1 MEIQT
6 LNPATPRQRQRIE
19 AFLKRN
25 GLRIDDMNYYAA
37 ALDDDGEMIAG
48 GGLKDDVIK
57 CVAVDDAHKGEA
69 IANTLVS
76 HLISHANQEG
86 YSCIKLFTKPKN
98 RQLFESLSFRLLAE
112 APEAILMET
121 GIGGISNTVKAL
133 KKIKEESEKYKEYNK
148 ECREDSKECKE
159 DSKECKE
166 DCKECKEDS
175 KECKEEEKTNL
186 NTSTPQHLNT
196 SYLNTSTSQHLNT
209 SYLNTSTPH
218 HLTTTTPPRGVVVMN
233 CNPFT
238 LGHRYLIEQAAKQ
251 VKRLYV
257 MVVREDCS
265 LFAYTERKA
274 MVEQGVADIEN
285 VSVID
290 GSDYAISRATF
301 PTYFLKRLDDAAD
314 TQMQLDLDLFRRH
327 IAPALGATVRFV
339 GTEPTDQLTRRY
351 NQLMHEALTDVR
363 EIDRLAKDGNAVS
376 ASRVRKAME
385 QGDMNTI
392 RQLVPPTT
400 LPYIIAHLATQALQA
415 ELDTTPKP
423 GLVDKDNNGAHRD
436 MDHALMQLSINT
448 LHPYFMR
455 LALLGFADTLPSHTA
470 IRDTGIEAEKAML
483 AATNGVNTHK
493 GALFSMG
500 LAVVA
505 AAYEEKKAA
514 ANKEE
519 REEERKKEE
528 KGKERGKEEREDSQV
543 PLKSLESLESLAPL
557 APIESLASPLSSLQL
572 TIKSL
577 AASFPDTSG
586 THGSKAK
593 QLSNGTTTIKGAL
606 DNAREGYEK
615 LFAEWLPF
623 YNERRKSHDAHA
635 LHKTLLRIMCDLD
648 DTNIIY
654 RTNFATAEQ
663 VKQEARALLDN
674 FKEAYAAES
683 KEKCTSTI
691 EECAS
696 AIEEKCASAEL
707 LALKDMDHRY
717 TARNISPGGAADMLS
732 LTVFIGSI
740 QTY

>member
-6 LNPATPRQRQRIE
+6 LNPATPRQRQHIE

-37 ALDDDGEMIAG
+37 VLDDDGEMIAG

-69 IANTLVS
+69 IANTIVS

-86 YSCIKLFTKPKN
+86 YGCIKLFTKPKN

-121 GIGGISNTVKAL
+121 GIGGISNTVEAL

-148 ECREDSKECKE
+148 ECKE
-159 DSKECKE
+159 DSKK
-166 DCKECKEDS
+166 CKEDS

-186 NTSTPQHLNT
+186 NTTTPQHLNT
-196 SYLNTSTSQHLNT
+196 TYLNTTPPQLLN
-209 SYLNTSTPH
+209 
-218 HLTTTTPPRGVVVMN
+218 TTPPRGGVVVMN

-251 VKRLYV
+251 VERLYV

-274 MVEQGVADIEN
+274 MVEQGVADIDN
-285 VSVID
+285 VNVID

-314 TQMQLDLDLFRRH
+314 TQMLLDLDLFRRH

-351 NQLMHEALTDVR
+351 NQLMHEALKDVR
-363 EIDRLAKDGNAVS
+363 ETARLEKDGYAVS

-385 QGDMNTI
+385 EGDMNTI

-448 LHPYFMR
+448 LHPYFVR
-455 LALLGFADTLPSHTA
+455 LALLGFADTLPSHTS
-470 IRDTGIEAEKAML
+470 IRDAGIEAEKAML

-505 AAYEEKKAA
+505 AAYVEKKAA

-519 REEERKKEE
+519 R
-528 KGKERGKEEREDSQV
+528 GKEREKEREEREDSLV
-543 PLKSLESLESLAPL
+543 SLESLAPR
-557 APIESLASPLSSLQL
+557 ESLASPLSSLQL
-572 TIKSL
+572 TIKAL

-593 QLSNGTTTIKGAL
+593 LLSNGIITIKGAL

-648 DTNIIY
+648 DTNVIY
-654 RTNFATAEQ
+654 RTNVATAEE
-663 VKQEARALLDN
+663 VKQEARALLAS
-674 FKEAYAAES
+674 FEEAYAAQD
-683 KEKCTSTI
+683 KEK
-691 EECAS
+691 CAS

-707 LALKDMDHRY
+707 LALKDMDRRY

>member
-6 LNPATPRQRQRIE
+6 LNPTTPRQRQRIE

-25 GLRIDDMNYYAA
+25 ALRIDDMNYYAA
-37 ALDDDGEMIAG
+37 VLDDDGEMIAG

-86 YSCIKLFTKPKN
+86 YGCIKLFTKPKN

-121 GIGGISNTVKAL
+121 GIGGISNTVEAL

-148 ECREDSKECKE
+148 ECKEDNKECKE
-159 DSKECKE
+159 DNKECKE
-166 DCKECKEDS
+166 DNKECKEDS

-186 NTSTPQHLNT
+186 NTSTSQHLNTSYLNTTTPQHLNT
-196 SYLNTSTSQHLNT
+196 SYLNTSTPQHLNT
-209 SYLNTSTPH
+209 SYLNTSPPQ
-218 HLTTTTPPRGVVVMN
+218 HLNTTMQPTGCIVMN

-251 VKRLYV
+251 VERLYV

-285 VSVID
+285 VNVID

-314 TQMQLDLDLFRRH
+314 TQMLLDLDLFRRH
-327 IAPALGATVRFV
+327 IAPTLGATVRFV

-351 NQLMHEALTDVR
+351 NQLMHETLKDVR
-363 EIDRLAKDGNAVS
+363 EINRLEKDGNAVS

-385 QGDMNTI
+385 EGDMNTI

-436 MDHALMQLSINT
+436 MDYALMQLSINT
-448 LHPYFMR
+448 LHPYFVR
-455 LALLGFADTLPSHTA
+455 LAFLGFADTLPSHTV
-470 IRDTGIEAEKAML
+470 IRNAGIEAEKAML
-483 AATNGVNTHK
+483 EATNGVNTHK

-519 REEERKKEE
+519 R
-528 KGKERGKEEREDSQV
+528 GKEREEEY
-543 PLKSLESLESLAPL
+543 
-557 APIESLASPLSSLQL
+557 LSSLQL
-572 TIKSL
+572 TIKAL

-648 DTNIIY
+648 DTNVIY
-654 RTNFATAEQ
+654 RTNVATAEE
-663 VKQEARALLDN
+663 VKQEARALLAS
-674 FKEAYAAES
+674 FEEAYAAED
-683 KEKCTSTI
+683 KEK
-691 EECAS
+691 CAS

-707 LALKDMDHRY
+707 LALKDMDRRY
-717 TARNISPGGAADMLS
+717 TERNISPGGAADMLS
-732 LTVFIGSI
+732 LTVFIGII

>member
-25 GLRIDDMNYYAA
+25 ALRIDDMNYYAA
-37 ALDDDGEMIAG
+37 VLDDDGEMIAG

-86 YSCIKLFTKPKN
+86 YGCIKLFTKPKN

-121 GIGGISNTVKAL
+121 GIGGISNTVEAL

-148 ECREDSKECKE
+148 ECKE
-159 DSKECKE
+159 DSKKCKE
-166 DCKECKEDS
+166 NTS
-175 KECKEEEKTNL
+175 YL

-196 SYLNTSTSQHLNT
+196 TMQPT
-209 SYLNTSTPH
+209 
-218 HLTTTTPPRGVVVMN
+218 GCIVMN

-251 VKRLYV
+251 VERLYV
-257 MVVREDCS
+257 MVVKEDCS

-285 VSVID
+285 VNVID

-314 TQMQLDLDLFRRH
+314 TQMLLDLDLFRRH

-351 NQLMHEALTDVR
+351 NQLMHEALKDVR
-363 EIDRLAKDGNAVS
+363 EINRLEKDGNAVS

-385 QGDMNTI
+385 EGDMNTI

-436 MDHALMQLSINT
+436 MDYALMQLSINT
-448 LHPYFMR
+448 LHPYFVR
-455 LALLGFADTLPSHTA
+455 LAFLGFADTLPSHTV
-470 IRDTGIEAEKAML
+470 IRDAGIEAEKAML
-483 AATNGVNTHK
+483 EATNGVNTHK

-514 ANKEE
+514 ANKEVRGKEE
-519 REEERKKEE
+519 RE
-528 KGKERGKEEREDSQV
+528 KEREKEEREDSQV
-543 PLKSLESLESLAPL
+543 SLENLAPL
-557 APIESLASPLSSLQL
+557 ESLASPLSSLQL
-572 TIKSL
+572 TIKAL

-648 DTNIIY
+648 DTNVIY
-654 RTNFATAEQ
+654 RTNVATAEE
-663 VKQEARALLDN
+663 VKQEARALLAS
-674 FKEAYAAES
+674 FEEAYAAED
-683 KEKCTSTI
+683 KEK
-691 EECAS
+691 CAS

-707 LALKDMDHRY
+707 LALKDMDRRY
-717 TARNISPGGAADMLS
+717 TERNISPGGAADMLS

>member
-37 ALDDDGEMIAG
+37 VLDDDGEMIAG

-76 HLISHANQEG
+76 RLISHANQEG

-112 APEAILMET
+112 APEAVLMET
-121 GIGGISNTVKAL
+121 GIGGISNTVEAL

-148 ECREDSKECKE
+148 ECKE
-159 DSKECKE
+159 DSKECRE
-166 DCKECKEDS
+166 NTS
-175 KECKEEEKTNL
+175 YL
-186 NTSTPQHLNT
+186 NTTTPQHLNT
-196 SYLNTSTSQHLNT
+196 TTPQHLNT
-209 SYLNTSTPH
+209 TTPQHLNTTMQP
-218 HLTTTTPPRGVVVMN
+218 TGCIVMN

-251 VKRLYV
+251 VERLYV

-314 TQMQLDLDLFRRH
+314 TQMLLDLDLFRRH

-351 NQLMHEALTDVR
+351 NQLMHEVLKDVR
-363 EIDRLAKDGNAVS
+363 ETARLEKDGNAVS

-385 QGDMNTI
+385 EGDMNTI

-400 LPYIIAHLATQALQA
+400 LPYIIAHLATRALHA

-423 GLVDKDNNGAHRD
+423 GLVDKDNSGAHRD
-436 MDHALMQLSINT
+436 MDHALMSRSIRAI
-448 LHPYFMR
+448 HPYFVR
-455 LALLGFADTLPSHTA
+455 LALLGFAADMPSHDD
-470 IRDTGIEAEKAML
+470 IVKTGIEAERAMFE
-483 AATNGVNTHK
+483 ATNGVNTYK

-505 AAYEEKKAA
+505 AAGKAWQGYSITPQALSA
-514 ANKEE
+514 AISK
-519 REEERKKEE
+519 
-528 KGKERGKEEREDSQV
+528 
-543 PLKSLESLESLAPL
+543 LAF
-557 APIESLASPLSSLQL
+557 A
-572 TIKSL
+572 
-577 AASFPDTSG
+577 FPDTKG

-593 QLSNGTTTIKGAL
+593 QTAASETATFKGAL
-606 DNAREGYEK
+606 DNAREGYPM
-615 LFAEWLPF
+615 LFNDWLPF
-623 YNERRKSHDAHA
+623 YANLIKNGKPHA
-635 LHKTLLRIMCDLD
+635 LHLTLLRIMCDLD
-648 DTNIIY
+648 DTNIVY
-654 RTNFATAEQ
+654 RTSLAMMKQ
-663 VKQEARALLDN
+663 VKEESRSVLSRWSKATHGTPQADGGTNLD
-674 FKEAYAAES
+674 
-683 KEKCTSTI
+683 
-691 EECAS
+691 
-696 AIEEKCASAEL
+696 AIL
-707 LALKDMDHRY
+707 GDMNRSFVQ
-717 TARNISPGGAADMLS
+717 RNISPGGSADMLS
-732 LTVFIGSI
+732 LVVFINGVLG
-740 QTY
+740 

>member
-25 GLRIDDMNYYAA
+25 ALRIDDMNYYAA
-37 ALDDDGEMIAG
+37 VLDDDGEMIAG

-86 YSCIKLFTKPKN
+86 YGCIKLFTKPKN

-121 GIGGISNTVKAL
+121 GIGGISNTVEAL

-148 ECREDSKECKE
+148 ECKEDNKECKE
-159 DSKECKE
+159 DN
-166 DCKECKEDS
+166 KECKEDS

-186 NTSTPQHLNT
+186 NTTTPQHLNTSYLNTTTPQHLNTSYLNTSTPQHLNT
-196 SYLNTSTSQHLNT
+196 SYLNTSTPQHLNT
-209 SYLNTSTPH
+209 
-218 HLTTTTPPRGVVVMN
+218 TPPRGGVVVMN

-251 VKRLYV
+251 VERLYV

-314 TQMQLDLDLFRRH
+314 TQMLLDLDLFRRH

-351 NQLMHEALTDVR
+351 NQLMHEALKDVR
-363 EIDRLAKDGNAVS
+363 EINRLEKDGNAVS

-385 QGDMNTI
+385 EGDMNTI

-436 MDHALMQLSINT
+436 MDYALMQLSINT
-448 LHPYFMR
+448 LHPYFVR
-455 LALLGFADTLPSHTA
+455 LAFLGFADTLPSHTV
-470 IRDTGIEAEKAML
+470 IRDAGIEAEKAML
-483 AATNGVNTHK
+483 EATNGVNTHK

-514 ANKEE
+514 ANKEVRGKE
-519 REEERKKEE
+519 REEEY
-528 KGKERGKEEREDSQV
+528 
-543 PLKSLESLESLAPL
+543 
-557 APIESLASPLSSLQL
+557 LSSLQL
-572 TIKSL
+572 TIKAL

-648 DTNIIY
+648 DTNVIY
-654 RTNFATAEQ
+654 RTNVATAEE
-663 VKQEARALLDN
+663 VKQEARALLAS
-674 FKEAYAAES
+674 FEEAYAAED
-683 KEKCTSTI
+683 KEK
-691 EECAS
+691 CAS

-707 LALKDMDHRY
+707 LALKDMDRRY
-717 TARNISPGGAADMLS
+717 TERNISPGGAADMLS

>member
-19 AFLKRN
+19 EFLKRN
-25 GLRIDDMNYYAA
+25 ALRIDDMNYYAA
-37 ALDDDGEMIAG
+37 VLDDDGEMIAG

-86 YSCIKLFTKPKN
+86 YGCIKLFTKPKN

-121 GIGGISNTVKAL
+121 GIGGISNTVEAL

-148 ECREDSKECKE
+148 ECKE
-159 DSKECKE
+159 DSKKCKE
-166 DCKECKEDS
+166 
-175 KECKEEEKTNL
+175 
-186 NTSTPQHLNT
+186 NT
-196 SYLNTSTSQHLNT
+196 SYLNTSIPQHLNT
-209 SYLNTSTPH
+209 TMQPT
-218 HLTTTTPPRGVVVMN
+218 GCIVMN

-251 VKRLYV
+251 VERLYV

-285 VSVID
+285 VNVID

-314 TQMQLDLDLFRRH
+314 TQMLLDLDLFRRH

-351 NQLMHEALTDVR
+351 NQLMHETLKDVR
-363 EIDRLAKDGNAVS
+363 EINRLEKDGNAVS

-385 QGDMNTI
+385 EGDMNTI

-436 MDHALMQLSINT
+436 MDHALMSRSIRAI
-448 LHPYFMR
+448 HPYFVR
-455 LALLGFADTLPSHTA
+455 LALLGFAADMPSHDD
-470 IRDTGIEAEKAML
+470 IVKTGIEAERAMFE
-483 AATNGVNTHK
+483 ATNGVNTYK

-500 LAVVA
+500 LAIVA
-505 AAYEEKKAA
+505 AAGKAWQGSSITPQALSA
-514 ANKEE
+514 AISK
-519 REEERKKEE
+519 
-528 KGKERGKEEREDSQV
+528 
-543 PLKSLESLESLAPL
+543 LAF
-557 APIESLASPLSSLQL
+557 A
-572 TIKSL
+572 
-577 AASFPDTSG
+577 FPDTKG

-593 QLSNGTTTIKGAL
+593 QTAASETATFKGAL
-606 DNAREGYEK
+606 DNAREGYPM
-615 LFAEWLPF
+615 LFNDWLPF
-623 YNERRKSHDAHA
+623 YANLIKNGEPHA
-635 LHKTLLRIMCDLD
+635 LHLTLLRIMCDLD
-648 DTNIIY
+648 DTNIVY
-654 RTNFATAEQ
+654 RTSLAMMKQ
-663 VKQEARALLDN
+663 VKEESRSVLSRWSEATHGTPQADGGTNLD
-674 FKEAYAAES
+674 
-683 KEKCTSTI
+683 TI
-691 EECAS
+691 
-696 AIEEKCASAEL
+696 L
-707 LALKDMDHRY
+707 GDMNRSFVQ
-717 TARNISPGGAADMLS
+717 RNISPGGSADMLS
-732 LTVFIGSI
+732 LVVFINGVLG
-740 QTY
+740 

>member
-37 ALDDDGEMIAG
+37 VLDDDGEMIAG

-86 YSCIKLFTKPKN
+86 YGCIKLFTKPKN

-121 GIGGISNTVKAL
+121 GIGGISNTVEAL

-148 ECREDSKECKE
+148 ECKEDNKECKE
-159 DSKECKE
+159 DN
-166 DCKECKEDS
+166 KECKEDS

-186 NTSTPQHLNT
+186 NTTTPQHLNTSYLNTTTPQHLNT
-196 SYLNTSTSQHLNT
+196 SYLNTSTPQHLNT
-209 SYLNTSTPH
+209 TMQPT
-218 HLTTTTPPRGVVVMN
+218 GCIVMN

-251 VKRLYV
+251 VERLYV

-314 TQMQLDLDLFRRH
+314 TQMLLDLDLFRRH

-351 NQLMHEALTDVR
+351 NQLMHEALKDVR
-363 EIDRLAKDGNAVS
+363 EINRLEKDGNAVS

-385 QGDMNTI
+385 EGDMNTI

-448 LHPYFMR
+448 LHPYFVR
-455 LALLGFADTLPSHTA
+455 LAFLGFADTLPSHTV
-470 IRDTGIEAEKAML
+470 IRDAGIEAEKAML
-483 AATNGVNTHK
+483 EATNGVNTHK

-519 REEERKKEE
+519 R
-528 KGKERGKEEREDSQV
+528 GKEREEEY
-543 PLKSLESLESLAPL
+543 
-557 APIESLASPLSSLQL
+557 LSSLQL
-572 TIKSL
+572 TIKAL

-648 DTNIIY
+648 DTNVIY
-654 RTNFATAEQ
+654 RTNVVTVEE
-663 VKQEARALLDN
+663 VKQEARALLAS
-674 FKEAYAAES
+674 FEEAYAAED
-683 KEKCTSTI
+683 KEK
-691 EECAS
+691 CAS

-707 LALKDMDHRY
+707 LALKDMDRRY
-717 TARNISPGGAADMLS
+717 TERNISPGGAADMLS

>member
-37 ALDDDGEMIAG
+37 MLDDDGEMIAG

-86 YSCIKLFTKPKN
+86 YGCIKLFTKPKN

-121 GIGGISNTVKAL
+121 GIGGISNTVEAL
-133 KKIKEESEKYKEYNK
+133 KKIKEESEQYKEYN
-148 ECREDSKECKE
+148 KECKE
-159 DSKECKE
+159 DSKE
-166 DCKECKEDS
+166 DS
-175 KECKEEEKTNL
+175 KECRE
-186 NTSTPQHLNT
+186 NT
-196 SYLNTSTSQHLNT
+196 SYITTSP
-209 SYLNTSTPH
+209 PH
-218 HLTTTTPPRGVVVMN
+218 HLTTTMQPTGCIVMN

-251 VKRLYV
+251 VERLYV

-314 TQMQLDLDLFRRH
+314 TQMLLDLDLFRRH

-351 NQLMHEALTDVR
+351 NQLMHEVLKDVR
-363 EIDRLAKDGNAVS
+363 EINRLEKDGNAVS

-385 QGDMNTI
+385 EGDMNTI

-448 LHPYFMR
+448 LHPYFVR
-455 LALLGFADTLPSHTA
+455 LAFLGFADTLPSHTV
-470 IRDTGIEAEKAML
+470 IRDAGIEAEKAML
-483 AATNGVNTHK
+483 EATNGVNTHK

-514 ANKEE
+514 ANKEV
-519 REEERKKEE
+519 RGKEERKEE
-528 KGKERGKEEREDSQV
+528 RGKERGKEREKEKREDSLV
-543 PLKSLESLESLAPL
+543 SLENLSPLESLT
-557 APIESLASPLSSLQL
+557 SPLSSLQL
-572 TIKSL
+572 TIKAL
-577 AASFPDTSG
+577 AASFPDTIG
-586 THGSKAK
+586 THGSKVK

-648 DTNIIY
+648 DTNVIY
-654 RTNFATAEQ
+654 RTNVVTAEE
-663 VKQEARALLDN
+663 VKQEARALLAS
-674 FKEAYAAES
+674 FEEAYAAED
-683 KEKCTSTI
+683 KEK
-691 EECAS
+691 CAS

-707 LALKDMDHRY
+707 LALKDMDRRY
-717 TARNISPGGAADMLS
+717 TERNISPGGAADMLS

>member
-25 GLRIDDMNYYAA
+25 ALRIDDMNYYAA
-37 ALDDDGEMIAG
+37 VLDDDGEMIAG

-86 YSCIKLFTKPKN
+86 YGCIKLFTKPKN

-112 APEAILMET
+112 APEAVLMET
-121 GIGGISNTVKAL
+121 GIGGISNTVEAL

-148 ECREDSKECKE
+148 ECKE
-159 DSKECKE
+159 DSKKCKE
-166 DCKECKEDS
+166 
-175 KECKEEEKTNL
+175 
-186 NTSTPQHLNT
+186 
-196 SYLNTSTSQHLNT
+196 NT
-209 SYLNTSTPH
+209 SYLNTSTPQ
-218 HLTTTTPPRGVVVMN
+218 HLTTTMQPTGCIVMN

-251 VKRLYV
+251 VERLYV
-257 MVVREDCS
+257 MVVKEDCS

-314 TQMQLDLDLFRRH
+314 TQMLLDLDLFRRH

-351 NQLMHEALTDVR
+351 NQLMHEALKDVR
-363 EIDRLAKDGNAVS
+363 EINRLEKDGNAVS

-385 QGDMNTI
+385 EGDMNTI

-448 LHPYFMR
+448 LHPYFVR
-455 LALLGFADTLPSHTA
+455 LAFLGFADTLPSHTV
-470 IRDTGIEAEKAML
+470 IRDAGIEAEKAML
-483 AATNGVNTHK
+483 EATNGVNTHK

-519 REEERKKEE
+519 R
-528 KGKERGKEEREDSQV
+528 GKEREEEY
-543 PLKSLESLESLAPL
+543 
-557 APIESLASPLSSLQL
+557 LSSLQL
-572 TIKSL
+572 TIKAL

-648 DTNIIY
+648 DTNVIY
-654 RTNFATAEQ
+654 RTNVATAEE
-663 VKQEARALLDN
+663 VKQEARALLAS
-674 FKEAYAAES
+674 FEEAYAAED
-683 KEKCTSTI
+683 KEK
-691 EECAS
+691 CAS

-707 LALKDMDHRY
+707 LALKDMDRRY
-717 TARNISPGGAADMLS
+717 TERNISPGGAADMLS

>member
-25 GLRIDDMNYYAA
+25 ALRIDDMNYYAA
-37 ALDDDGEMIAG
+37 VLDDDGEMIAG

-121 GIGGISNTVKAL
+121 GIGGISNTVEAL

-148 ECREDSKECKE
+148 ECKE
-159 DSKECKE
+159 DSKKCKE
-166 DCKECKEDS
+166 IG
-175 KECKEEEKTNL
+175 KTNL
-186 NTSTPQHLNT
+186 NTTTPQHLNT
-196 SYLNTSTSQHLNT
+196 SYLNTSTPQHLT
-209 SYLNTSTPH
+209 TTYLNTSPPQ
-218 HLTTTTPPRGVVVMN
+218 HLPTTPPRGGVVVMN

-251 VKRLYV
+251 VERLYV

-285 VSVID
+285 VNVID

-314 TQMQLDLDLFRRH
+314 TQMLLDLDLFRRH

-351 NQLMHEALTDVR
+351 NQLMHEALKDVR
-363 EIDRLAKDGNAVS
+363 ETDRLEKDGNAVS

-385 QGDMNTI
+385 EGDMNTI

-448 LHPYFMR
+448 LHPYFVR
-455 LALLGFADTLPSHTA
+455 LALLGFADTLPSHTV
-470 IRDTGIEAEKAML
+470 IRDAGIEAEKAML

-514 ANKEE
+514 ANK
-519 REEERKKEE
+519 KV
-528 KGKERGKEEREDSQV
+528 RGKEERKEERGKEREKEKREDSLV
-543 PLKSLESLESLAPL
+543 SIENLSPL
-557 APIESLASPLSSLQL
+557 ESLASPLSSLQL
-572 TIKSL
+572 TIKAL

-593 QLSNGTTTIKGAL
+593 LLSNGTTTIKGAL

-615 LFAEWLPF
+615 LFTEWLPF
-623 YNERRKSHDAHA
+623 YNEHRKNHDAHA

-648 DTNIIY
+648 DTNVIY
-654 RTNFATAEQ
+654 RTNVATAEE
-663 VKQEARALLDN
+663 VKQEARALLAS
-674 FKEAYAAES
+674 FEEAYAAQD
-683 KEKCTSTI
+683 KEKY
-691 EECAS
+691 AS

-707 LALKDMDHRY
+707 LALKDMDRRY

>member
-37 ALDDDGEMIAG
+37 VLDDDGEMIAG

-121 GIGGISNTVKAL
+121 GIGGISNTVEAL
-133 KKIKEESEKYKEYNK
+133 KKIKEESEKYKEYN
-148 ECREDSKECKE
+148 
-159 DSKECKE
+159 
-166 DCKECKEDS
+166 KECKEDS

-196 SYLNTSTSQHLNT
+196 SYLNTTTPQHLNT
-209 SYLNTSTPH
+209 STPQHLNITPS
-218 HLTTTTPPRGVVVMN
+218 RGGVVVMN

-251 VKRLYV
+251 VERLYV

-285 VSVID
+285 VNVID

-314 TQMQLDLDLFRRH
+314 TQMLLDLDLFRRH
-327 IAPALGATVRFV
+327 ISPALGATVRFV
-339 GTEPTDQLTRRY
+339 GTEPTDKLTRRY
-351 NQLMHEALTDVR
+351 NQLMHDALKDVR
-363 EIDRLAKDGNAVS
+363 ETARLEKDGNAVS

-385 QGDMNTI
+385 EGDMNTI

-436 MDHALMQLSINT
+436 MDYALMQLSINT
-448 LHPYFMR
+448 LHPYFVR
-455 LALLGFADTLPSHTA
+455 LALLGFADTLPSHTV
-470 IRDTGIEAEKAML
+470 IRDAGIEAEKAML

-514 ANKEE
+514 ANKEVRGKE
-519 REEERKKEE
+519 REEEY
-528 KGKERGKEEREDSQV
+528 
-543 PLKSLESLESLAPL
+543 
-557 APIESLASPLSSLQL
+557 LSSLQL
-572 TIKSL
+572 TIKAL

-648 DTNIIY
+648 DTNVIY
-654 RTNFATAEQ
+654 RTNVATAEE
-663 VKQEARALLDN
+663 VKQEARALLAN
-674 FKEAYAAES
+674 FEEAYAAQD
-683 KEKCTSTI
+683 KEK
-691 EECAS
+691 CAS

-707 LALKDMDHRY
+707 LALKDMDRRY
-717 TARNISPGGAADMLS
+717 TERNISPGGAADMLS

>member
-37 ALDDDGEMIAG
+37 VLDDDGEMIAG

-86 YSCIKLFTKPKN
+86 YGCIKLFTKPKN

-121 GIGGISNTVKAL
+121 GIGGISNTVEAL

-148 ECREDSKECKE
+148 ECKE
-159 DSKECKE
+159 DSKECRE
-166 DCKECKEDS
+166 NTS
-175 KECKEEEKTNL
+175 YL

-196 SYLNTSTSQHLNT
+196 
-209 SYLNTSTPH
+209 
-218 HLTTTTPPRGVVVMN
+218 TPPRGGIVVMN

-251 VKRLYV
+251 VERLYV

-285 VSVID
+285 VNVID

-314 TQMQLDLDLFRRH
+314 TQMLLDLDLFRRH

-351 NQLMHEALTDVR
+351 NQLMHETLKDVR
-363 EIDRLAKDGNAVS
+363 EINRLEKDGNAVS

-385 QGDMNTI
+385 EGDMNTI

-436 MDHALMQLSINT
+436 MDHALMSRSIRAI
-448 LHPYFMR
+448 HPYFVR
-455 LALLGFADTLPSHTA
+455 LALLGFAADMPSHDD
-470 IRDTGIEAEKAML
+470 IVKTGIEAERAMFE
-483 AATNGVNTHK
+483 ATNGVNTYK

-505 AAYEEKKAA
+505 AAGKAWQGSSITPQTLSA
-514 ANKEE
+514 AISK
-519 REEERKKEE
+519 
-528 KGKERGKEEREDSQV
+528 
-543 PLKSLESLESLAPL
+543 LAF
-557 APIESLASPLSSLQL
+557 A
-572 TIKSL
+572 
-577 AASFPDTSG
+577 FPDTKG

-593 QLSNGTTTIKGAL
+593 QTAASETATFKGAL
-606 DNAREGYEK
+606 DNAREGYPM
-615 LFAEWLPF
+615 LFNDWLPF
-623 YNERRKSHDAHA
+623 YANLCKNGEPHA
-635 LHKTLLRIMCDLD
+635 LHLTLLRIMCDLD
-648 DTNIIY
+648 DTNIVY
-654 RTNFATAEQ
+654 RTSLAMMKQ
-663 VKQEARALLDN
+663 VKEESRSVLSRWSEATHGTPQDDGGTNLD
-674 FKEAYAAES
+674 
-683 KEKCTSTI
+683 TI
-691 EECAS
+691 
-696 AIEEKCASAEL
+696 L
-707 LALKDMDHRY
+707 GDMNRSFVQ
-717 TARNISPGGAADMLS
+717 RNISPGGSADMLS
-732 LTVFIGSI
+732 LVVFINGVLG
-740 QTY
+740 